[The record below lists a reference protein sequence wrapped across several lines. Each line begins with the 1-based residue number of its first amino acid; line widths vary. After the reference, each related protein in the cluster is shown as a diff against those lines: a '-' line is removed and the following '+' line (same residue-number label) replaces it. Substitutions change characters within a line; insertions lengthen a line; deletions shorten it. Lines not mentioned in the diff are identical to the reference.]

1 MGPIQDPID
10 LTTLSSTDESELVGA
25 ASRTPR
31 KQTSQPFSQ
40 PGSRSRKPGTPS
52 APPAH
57 VPADAASP
65 TTASPLRSNR
75 ASAQKVKEETA
86 SNSLP
91 FRTGLASK
99 FGQPAMSPPNQ
110 QSHQHATHRTPKT
123 HTPKKAE
130 WTIERLEK
138 QLRQFKKEIEDDGA
152 RLTARQIHL
161 AWKKGAPSH
170 PVIAKKNWFS
180 ELKSK
185 PMEAGKGGTM
195 KFKTKQLGPGRLGKQ
210 EKREHFPVICI
221 KTTVEPVPN
230 YNFHHVEIQKN
241 ILSPNTMLSF
251 VPHLRDLADEEEPQ
265 YRRWL
270 ENLESM
276 DKTSGFATLSRP
288 EKVHKTMQKEHGTIL
303 LLYLDHWLDKLG
315 LENCTKST
323 LIRYMASQTDA
334 VTPQQKSSLL
344 NSYNDD
350 IGSPRTAR
358 AVRMFTEAFDKVFD
372 AAKLEKRAVTLRD
385 VLLLDK
391 SVDTIVDTKKWMKE
405 TPSQAK
411 PVVEDTTV
419 ESFLETYALLGCLI
433 CCSHSC
439 EHGEYGVD
447 NERKRFSIEVVGGL
461 EPLLRKKAIEAV
473 KKQKSDGSPAARKAE
488 KPCGQ
493 DCHIYGPRGTRAK
506 AWSETE
512 TMLLRTFVAT
522 LCDTNIPVQCATA
535 VATGRPC
542 WDVNRQLDKLDLKPT
557 VESLQPPVKAKAVSW
572 YDRHRKV
579 LMNDWQEQTITHE
592 HQRRDHFDPCA
603 HEGPCDSRCPCVQHR
618 VMCERFCRCTAE
630 TCAIKFTGCNCHSLG
645 KSCLPNAKSKDQK
658 SCICVQLNRECDPVL
673 CGSCGALERA
683 NPRNAENDHL
693 YATGCQNCALQRGK
707 SKSLVLGNSMI
718 ENCGYG
724 LFTAQDISQDDFVI
738 EYVGELISQDE
749 GVRREARRGDVFDE
763 ESNASYL
770 FTLLEQEGIWVDA
783 AIYGNL
789 SRYINHQDD
798 ADKRGLGCNITPKIL
813 YVCGE
818 YRIKFS
824 AMRDIKAGEELFF
837 NYGEN
842 FPNLTKKLLDEQKE
856 EEKEKVKKRK
866 SKKEDLDKPKKPRGR
881 PPKKR
886 GRKPGNNKKAF
897 AAAKADSDL
906 DDDDENAV
914 ETQAEEDPFLDEKPQ
929 QARKRK
935 RARAAAEDE
944 SEEEEYRP
952 PAVVDLEAPA
962 RGGKQKRFNAKATTS
977 TKPKPDN
984 LFTRAHLTKTRP
996 EASTEPETDDGPA
1009 QQTTPKRRG
1018 RKARKVVTDD
1028 HDDGEGHEGA
1038 PVAGANTSVTASVT
1052 ASATRRSGG
1061 SQRSTRLHPV
1071 VSHPSMGANA
1081 AHDSD
1086 SDEHEDNTPSR
1097 RRTRRHIRHSLAMG
1111 SSPLSAPA
1119 AEDGIDM
1126 VRPRNNNNNHDHRR
1140 RMSEVN
1146 DSEDDLSALGGGSRR
1161 GRGHVGDEADGGSRA
1176 GDDSDE
1182 SNVIDRSRVRRR
1194 PARYSD

>member
-1 MGPIQDPID
+1 MGPAQDSVD
-10 LTTLSSTDESELVGA
+10 LTTLSSTDESEMIGVPA
-25 ASRTPR
+25 RTPR

-52 APPAH
+52 APPAQL
-57 VPADAASP
+57 PAEAAPGSP
-65 TTASPLRSNR
+65 TTASPLRGNR
-75 ASAQKVKEETA
+75 ASAQKAKEETA
-86 SNSLP
+86 PNQLP
-91 FRTGLASK
+91 LRTGVAGKSAH
-99 FGQPAMSPPNQ
+99 PAMSPPSPQ
-110 QSHQHATHRTPKT
+110 THQHASHRTPKA

-130 WTIERLEK
+130 WTIEKLEK

-161 AWKKGAPSH
+161 AWKKGAPSQ
-170 PVIAKKNWFS
+170 PDIAKKNWFS

-185 PMEAGKGGTM
+185 AMEPGKGVM
-195 KFKTKQLGPGRLGKQ
+195 KFKTKQLGPGRLSKQ
-210 EKREHFPVICI
+210 EKREHFQVIGI
-221 KTTVEPVPN
+221 KTDVGPVPN

-288 EKVHKTMQKEHGTIL
+288 EKVHKTMQKEHSTIL

-358 AVRMFTEAFDKVFD
+358 AVSMFTEAFDKVFD
-372 AAKLEKRAVTLRD
+372 SAKLDKRAVTLRD

-391 SVDTIVDTKKWMKE
+391 SVDTIVDNKKWMKD
-405 TPSQAK
+405 TPSQVK

-461 EPLLRKKAIEAV
+461 EPLLRKKAIRAA
-473 KKQKSDGSPAARKAE
+473 KKKGDGSPVARKAE

-493 DCHIYGPRGTRAK
+493 DCHVYGPRGTRAK
-506 AWSETE
+506 PWSETE

-542 WDVNRQLDKLDLKPT
+542 WDVNRQFEKLDLKPT
-557 VESLQPPVKAKAVSW
+557 FESLPPPVKVKSVNW
-572 YDRHRKV
+572 YDRHKKV
-579 LMNDWQEQTITHE
+579 LIGDWQEQTITHE
-592 HQRRDHFDPCA
+592 HQRRDHFDPCS

-630 TCAIKFTGCNCHSLG
+630 TCAIKFTGCACHSLG

-673 CGSCGALERA
+673 CGSCGALDRA
-683 NPRNAENDHL
+683 NPRNADNDHL
-693 YATGCQNCALQRGK
+693 YTTGCQNCALQRGK
-707 SKSLVLGNSMI
+707 AKSLVLGNSMI

-856 EEKEKVKKRK
+856 EEKVKKRK
-866 SKKEDLDKPKKPRGR
+866 NKKEDLDKPKKPRGR

-886 GRKPGNNKKAF
+886 GRKPNNNKKAF
-897 AAAKADSDL
+897 AAAKVDSDL
-906 DDDDENAV
+906 DDDEENAM
-914 ETQAEEDPFLDEKPQ
+914 EAQAEEDPFRDEKP
-929 QARKRK
+929 RKRK
-935 RARAAAEDE
+935 RARVEDE

-952 PAVVDLEAPA
+952 AAANLDGPA
-962 RGGKQKRFNAKATTS
+962 RGGNRRRFDTEAATS
-977 TKPKPDN
+977 SKPKTDN
-984 LFTRAHLTKTRP
+984 LFTRAHLSKNRP
-996 EASTEPETDDGPA
+996 DASTEPETDDGPLQA
-1009 QQTTPKRRG
+1009 TPKRRG
-1018 RKARKVVTDD
+1018 RKARKVITDD
-1028 HDDGEGHEGA
+1028 HDDGEGHEEA
-1038 PVAGANTSVTASVT
+1038 PVAPGASASAS

-1061 SQRSTRLHPV
+1061 SQRSTRRHPV
-1071 VSHPSMGANA
+1071 VSRPVMGGNA
-1081 AHDSD
+1081 AHDTD
-1086 SDEHEDNTPSR
+1086 SDEREDNTPSR
-1097 RRTRRHIRHSLAMG
+1097 KRTRRAIRHNALE
-1111 SSPLSAPA
+1111 SSPLSVPA
-1119 AEDGIDM
+1119 ADDDIDM
-1126 VRPRNNNNNHDHRR
+1126 VRPRNSNIATTRR
-1140 RMSEVN
+1140 TSEVN
-1146 DSEDDLSALGGGSRR
+1146 DSEDDLSALGGGGGGRR
-1161 GRGHVGDEADGGSRA
+1161 SRGHAGNDDADGGSRA
-1176 GDDSDE
+1176 ADDSDG
-1182 SNVIDRSRVRRR
+1182 SNVIDRTRVRRR

>member
-1 MGPIQDPID
+1 M
-10 LTTLSSTDESELVGA
+10 T
-25 ASRTPR
+25 
-31 KQTSQPFSQ
+31 
-40 PGSRSRKPGTPS
+40 
-52 APPAH
+52 
-57 VPADAASP
+57 
-65 TTASPLRSNR
+65 
-75 ASAQKVKEETA
+75 
-86 SNSLP
+86 
-91 FRTGLASK
+91 
-99 FGQPAMSPPNQ
+99 
-110 QSHQHATHRTPKT
+110 
-123 HTPKKAE
+123 
-130 WTIERLEK
+130 
-138 QLRQFKKEIEDDGA
+138 
-152 RLTARQIHL
+152 
-161 AWKKGAPSH
+161 
-170 PVIAKKNWFS
+170 
-180 ELKSK
+180 
-185 PMEAGKGGTM
+185 
-195 KFKTKQLGPGRLGKQ
+195 
-210 EKREHFPVICI
+210 CI
-221 KTTVEPVPN
+221 KSTVGPVPN

-303 LLYLDHWLDKLG
+303 LLYLDHWLDRLG

-350 IGSPRTAR
+350 IGSPRTSR
-358 AVRMFTEAFDKVFD
+358 AVSMFTEAFDKVFD
-372 AAKLEKRAVTLRD
+372 AAKLDKRAVSLRD

-405 TPSQAK
+405 TPSQVK

-461 EPLLRKKAIEAV
+461 EPLLRKKAIEAA
-473 KKQKSDGSPAARKAE
+473 KKKKADGSPVARRAD

-493 DCHIYGPRGTRAK
+493 DCHVYGPRGTRAK
-506 AWSETE
+506 PWSETE

-522 LCDTNIPVQCATA
+522 LCDTNIAVQCATA

-542 WDVNRQLDKLDLKPT
+542 WDVNRQLDKLDIKPMA
-557 VESLQPPVKAKAVSW
+557 ESLPPPVKAKAVSW
-572 YDRHRKV
+572 YDRHKKV

-603 HEGPCDSRCPCVQHR
+603 HDGPCDSRCSCVQHR

-645 KSCLPNAKSKDQK
+645 KTCLPNAKSKDQK

-693 YATGCQNCALQRGK
+693 YTTGCQNCALQRGK

-789 SRYINHQDD
+789 SRYINHQDGD
-798 ADKRGLGCNITPKIL
+798 DKRSGLGCNITPKIL

-866 SKKEDLDKPKKPRGR
+866 SKKEDVDKPKKPRGR

-897 AAAKADSDL
+897 AAAKADSDV
-906 DDDDENAV
+906 DDEEENAMD
-914 ETQAEEDPFLDEKPQ
+914 TQAEDDPFQDEKPQ
-929 QARKRK
+929 PARKRK

-952 PAVVDLEAPA
+952 ATVVDAA
-962 RGGKQKRFNAKATTS
+962 RGGNQKRFKAKATTS
-977 TKPKPDN
+977 GKPKAEN
-984 LFTRAHLTKTRP
+984 LFTRAHLIKKNP
-996 EASTEPETDDGPA
+996 DPSTEPETDDGPV
-1009 QQTTPKRRG
+1009 QQNTPKRRG
-1018 RKARKVVTDD
+1018 RKARKVVAGD
-1028 HDDGEGHEGA
+1028 HDDGEGHEEA
-1038 PVAGANTSVTASVT
+1038 SAARVGANASVT

-1071 VSHPSMGANA
+1071 VSRPAMGGST

-1097 RRTRRHIRHSLAMG
+1097 RRTRRHIRHKHTLE
-1111 SSPLSAPA
+1111 SSPPA
-1119 AEDGIDM
+1119 VAGDDIDM
-1126 VRPRNNNNNHDHRR
+1126 ARPHNSSSSNNNNNRQR
-1140 RMSEVN
+1140 ASEVN
-1146 DSEDDLSALGGGSRR
+1146 DSEDDLSALGGGGSRR
-1161 GRGHVGDEADGGSRA
+1161 GRGHAGEEADGGSHA

>member
-1 MGPIQDPID
+1 MGPIQDSID
-10 LTTLSSTDESELVGA
+10 LTTLSSTDESEMVGVP
-25 ASRTPR
+25 SRTTPR
-31 KQTSQPFSQ
+31 KQTQPFSQ
-40 PGSRSRKPGTPS
+40 PGSRNRKPGTPS

-57 VPADAASP
+57 VPAEG
-65 TTASPLRSNR
+65 ASPLRSNR
-75 ASAQKVKEETA
+75 ASAQKVKEETT
-86 SNSLP
+86 SNALP
-91 FRTGLASK
+91 LRTGVAGN
-99 FGQPAMSPPNQ
+99 FGHPAMSPPNQ
-110 QSHQHATHRTPKT
+110 QSHQHASHRTPKA

-130 WTIERLEK
+130 WTIEKLEK

-170 PVIAKKNWFS
+170 PDIAKKNWFS

-185 PMEAGKGGTM
+185 PMEASKGTM
-195 KFKTKQLGPGRLGKQ
+195 KFKTKQLGPGRIGKQ
-210 EKREHFPVICI
+210 EKREHFQVICL
-221 KTTVEPVPN
+221 KTAVGPVPN

-358 AVRMFTEAFDKVFD
+358 AVSMFTEAFDKVFD
-372 AAKLEKRAVTLRD
+372 AAKLDKRAVTLRD

-391 SVDTIVDTKKWMKE
+391 SVDTIVDTKKWMKD
-405 TPSQAK
+405 TPSQVK

-461 EPLLRKKAIEAV
+461 EPLLRKKAIEAT
-473 KKQKSDGSPAARKAE
+473 KKKNGGSPVARRAE

-493 DCHIYGPRGTRAK
+493 DCHVYGPRGTRAK
-506 AWSETE
+506 PWSETE
-512 TMLLRTFVAT
+512 TMLLKTFVVT
-522 LCDTNIPVQCATA
+522 LCDTSIPVQCATA

-542 WDVNRQLDKLDLKPT
+542 WDVNRQFEKLDLKPSL
-557 VESLQPPVKAKAVSW
+557 ESLPPPVKVKSVSW
-572 YDRHRKV
+572 YDRHKKV
-579 LMNDWQEQTITHE
+579 LIGDWQDQTITHE

-630 TCAIKFTGCNCHSLG
+630 TCAIKFTGCACHSHG
-645 KSCLPNAKSKDQK
+645 KPCLPNAKSKDQK
-658 SCICVQLNRECDPVL
+658 GCICVQLNRECDPVL

-683 NPRNAENDHL
+683 NPRNADNDHL
-693 YATGCQNCALQRGK
+693 YATGCQNVALQRGK
-707 SKSLVLGNSMI
+707 AKSLILGNSMI

-749 GVRREARRGDVFDE
+749 GVRREARRGDVFEE
-763 ESNASYL
+763 ESNSSYL

-856 EEKEKVKKRK
+856 EEEGKEKVKKRK
-866 SKKEDLDKPKKPRGR
+866 IKKEDVDKPKKPRGR

-886 GRKPGNNKKAF
+886 GPKPNNNKKAF
-897 AAAKADSDL
+897 GAAKVDSDL
-906 DDDDENAV
+906 DDDDDNAM
-914 ETQAEEDPFLDEKPQ
+914 ETQAEEDPFRDEKP
-929 QARKRK
+929 RKRK
-935 RARAAAEDE
+935 RARVEDE

-952 PAVVDLEAPA
+952 AVVSLDTSA
-962 RGGKQKRFNAKATTS
+962 RGGNRKRFNTKATTS
-977 TKPKPDN
+977 SKPKTDN
-984 LFTRAHLTKTRP
+984 LFTRAHLSKRP
-996 EASTEPETDDGPA
+996 EASTEPETDDPPLRA
-1009 QQTTPKRRG
+1009 TPKRRG

-1028 HDDGEGHEGA
+1028 HDDGEGHESA
-1038 PVAGANTSVTASVT
+1038 PGAGAGASTSVS

-1061 SQRSTRLHPV
+1061 SQRSTRRHPV
-1071 VSHPSMGANA
+1071 VGRPMMDGNV
-1081 AHDSD
+1081 AHDTD
-1086 SDEHEDNTPSR
+1086 SDEHEDNSPSR
-1097 RRTRRHIRHSLAMG
+1097 RRTRRAPRRNTLE
-1111 SSPLSAPA
+1111 SSPLSVPA
-1119 AEDGIDM
+1119 VEDNVELIGTRNAI
-1126 VRPRNNNNNHDHRR
+1126 NNNNNQR
-1140 RMSEVN
+1140 SSVVN
-1146 DSEDDLSALGGGSRR
+1146 DSQDDLSVRGGGGRSIRGHVHGQTGNEDAGGGSQ
-1161 GRGHVGDEADGGSRA
+1161 GA
-1176 GDDSDE
+1176 DDSDG
-1182 SNVIDRSRVRRR
+1182 SNVNERTRVRRL

>member
-1 MGPIQDPID
+1 MGPVQDSID
-10 LTTLSSTDESELVGA
+10 LTTLSSTDESEKVGV
-25 ASRTPR
+25 ASRTTPR

-40 PGSRSRKPGTPS
+40 PGSRNRKPGTPS
-52 APPAH
+52 APTAH
-57 VPADAASP
+57 VPAETALP

-75 ASAQKVKEETA
+75 ASTQKVKEETT

-91 FRTGLASK
+91 LRAGVAGQ
-99 FGQPAMSPPNQ
+99 FGHPAMSPPNQ
-110 QSHQHATHRTPKT
+110 QIHQHASHRTPKA

-130 WTIERLEK
+130 WTIEKLEK
-138 QLRQFKKEIEDDGA
+138 QLRQFKNEIEDDGA

-170 PVIAKKNWFS
+170 PDIAKKNWFS

-185 PMEAGKGGTM
+185 PMEASKGTM
-195 KFKTKQLGPGRLGKQ
+195 KFKTKQLGPGRIGKQ
-210 EKREHFPVICI
+210 EKREHFQVICL

-358 AVRMFTEAFDKVFD
+358 AVSMFTEAFDKVFD
-372 AAKLEKRAVTLRD
+372 AAKLDKRAVTLRD

-391 SVDTIVDTKKWMKE
+391 SVDTIVDTKKWMKD
-405 TPSQAK
+405 TPSQVK

-433 CCSHSC
+433 CC
-439 EHGEYGVD
+439 
-447 NERKRFSIEVVGGL
+447 RKRFSIEVVGGL
-461 EPLLRKKAIEAV
+461 EPLLRKKAIEAA
-473 KKQKSDGSPAARKAE
+473 KKDGGSPVARRAE

-493 DCHIYGPRGTRAK
+493 DCHVYGPRGTRAK
-506 AWSETE
+506 PWSETE
-512 TMLLRTFVAT
+512 IMLLKTFVAT

-542 WDVNRQLDKLDLKPT
+542 WDVNRQFEKLDLKPSL
-557 VESLQPPVKAKAVSW
+557 ESLQPQPPVKAKS
-572 YDRHRKV
+572 
-579 LMNDWQEQTITHE
+579 
-592 HQRRDHFDPCA
+592 
-603 HEGPCDSRCPCVQHR
+603 
-618 VMCERFCRCTAE
+618 
-630 TCAIKFTGCNCHSLG
+630 
-645 KSCLPNAKSKDQK
+645 
-658 SCICVQLNRECDPVL
+658 LNRECDPVL

-683 NPRNAENDHL
+683 NPRNADNDHL
-693 YATGCQNCALQRGK
+693 YATGCQNVALQRGK
-707 SKSLVLGNSMI
+707 AKSLILGNSMI

-798 ADKRGLGCNITPKIL
+798 GDKRGLGCNITPKIL

-856 EEKEKVKKRK
+856 EEEGER
-866 SKKEDLDKPKKPRGR
+866 E
-881 PPKKR
+881 
-886 GRKPGNNKKAF
+886 
-897 AAAKADSDL
+897 AAKVDSDL
-906 DDDDENAV
+906 EDDDDNAM
-914 ETQAEEDPFLDEKPQ
+914 ETQAEEDPFKDEKP
-929 QARKRK
+929 RKRK
-935 RARAAAEDE
+935 RGRVEDE

-952 PAVVDLEAPA
+952 AAVGLDALA
-962 RGGKQKRFNAKATTS
+962 RGGNRRRFNAKAT
-977 TKPKPDN
+977 KAEN
-984 LFTRAHLTKTRP
+984 LFTRAHISKATRP
-996 EASTEPETDDGPA
+996 EASTEPETDDAPLQA
-1009 QQTTPKRRG
+1009 TPKRRG

-1028 HDDGEGHEGA
+1028 HDDGEGHENA
-1038 PVAGANTSVTASVT
+1038 PGAGAGPSASVS
-1052 ASATRRSGG
+1052 ASASRRSGG
-1061 SQRSTRLHPV
+1061 SQRSTRRHPV
-1071 VSHPSMGANA
+1071 INRPVMGGNA
-1081 AHDSD
+1081 AHDTD
-1086 SDEHEDNTPSR
+1086 SDEHEDNSPSR
-1097 RRTRRHIRHSLAMG
+1097 RRTRRAVRHNALE
-1111 SSPLSAPA
+1111 SSPLSVPA
-1119 AEDGIDM
+1119 AEDDIELVG
-1126 VRPRNNNNNHDHRR
+1126 PRNINNNNNNNNNNNRR
-1140 RMSEVN
+1140 TSEVN
-1146 DSEDDLSALGGGSRR
+1146 DSEDDLSTLGGGGGRR
-1161 GRGHVGDEADGGSRA
+1161 SRGHGHAGNEDADGRSRGA
-1176 GDDSDE
+1176 DDSDG
-1182 SNVIDRSRVRRR
+1182 SNVTDRTRVRRL

>member
-1 MGPIQDPID
+1 M
-10 LTTLSSTDESELVGA
+10 
-25 ASRTPR
+25 
-31 KQTSQPFSQ
+31 
-40 PGSRSRKPGTPS
+40 
-52 APPAH
+52 
-57 VPADAASP
+57 
-65 TTASPLRSNR
+65 
-75 ASAQKVKEETA
+75 
-86 SNSLP
+86 
-91 FRTGLASK
+91 
-99 FGQPAMSPPNQ
+99 
-110 QSHQHATHRTPKT
+110 
-123 HTPKKAE
+123 
-130 WTIERLEK
+130 
-138 QLRQFKKEIEDDGA
+138 
-152 RLTARQIHL
+152 
-161 AWKKGAPSH
+161 
-170 PVIAKKNWFS
+170 
-180 ELKSK
+180 
-185 PMEAGKGGTM
+185 
-195 KFKTKQLGPGRLGKQ
+195 
-210 EKREHFPVICI
+210 ICL

-303 LLYLDHWLDKLG
+303 LLYLDHWLDELG

-358 AVRMFTEAFDKVFD
+358 AVSMFTEAFDKVFD
-372 AAKLEKRAVTLRD
+372 AAKLDKRAVTLRD

-391 SVDTIVDTKKWMKE
+391 SVDTIVDTKKWMKD
-405 TPSQAK
+405 TPSQVK

-461 EPLLRKKAIEAV
+461 EPLLRKKAIEAA
-473 KKQKSDGSPAARKAE
+473 KKKDGGSPVARRAA

-493 DCHIYGPRGTRAK
+493 DCHVYGPRGTRAK
-506 AWSETE
+506 PWSETE
-512 TMLLRTFVAT
+512 IMLLKTFVAT

-542 WDVNRQLDKLDLKPT
+542 WDVNRQFEKLDLKPSL
-557 VESLQPPVKAKAVSW
+557 EPLQPTVKAKSVSW
-572 YDRHRKV
+572 YDRHKKV
-579 LMNDWQEQTITHE
+579 LIGDWQEQTITHE
-592 HQRRDHFDPCA
+592 HQRRDHFDPCS
-603 HEGPCDSRCPCVQHR
+603 HEGPCNSQCPCVQHR

-630 TCAIKFTGCNCHSLG
+630 TCAIKFTGCACHSHG

-683 NPRNAENDHL
+683 NPRNADNDHL
-693 YATGCQNCALQRGK
+693 YATGCQNVALQRGK
-707 SKSLVLGNSMI
+707 AKSLILGNSMI

-856 EEKEKVKKRK
+856 EEEGKEKVKKRK
-866 SKKEDLDKPKKPRGR
+866 SKKEDVDKPKKPRGR

-886 GRKPGNNKKAF
+886 GPKPNNNKKAF
-897 AAAKADSDL
+897 AAAKVDSDL
-906 DDDDENAV
+906 DDDDDNAMD
-914 ETQAEEDPFLDEKPQ
+914 TQAEEDPFKDEKP
-929 QARKRK
+929 RKRK
-935 RARAAAEDE
+935 RARLEDE

-952 PAVVDLEAPA
+952 AVVGLDASA
-962 RGGKQKRFNAKATTS
+962 RGGNRRRFNTKAT
-977 TKPKPDN
+977 KAEN
-984 LFTRAHLTKTRP
+984 LFTRAHLNKATRP
-996 EASTEPETDDGPA
+996 EASTEPETDDAPLQA
-1009 QQTTPKRRG
+1009 TPKRRG

-1028 HDDGEGHEGA
+1028 HDDGDGHENA
-1038 PVAGANTSVTASVT
+1038 PGAGAGASASVS
-1052 ASATRRSGG
+1052 ASATRRSEG
-1061 SQRSTRLHPV
+1061 SQRSYRHHPAIGR
-1071 VSHPSMGANA
+1071 PAMGGNA
-1081 AHDSD
+1081 AHDTD
-1086 SDEHEDNTPSR
+1086 SDEHEDNSPSR
-1097 RRTRRHIRHSLAMG
+1097 RRTRRATRHNALE
-1111 SSPLSAPA
+1111 SSPLSVPA
-1119 AEDGIDM
+1119 AADDIELIG
-1126 VRPRNNNNNHDHRR
+1126 PRNIGNNESNKRR
-1140 RMSEVN
+1140 TSEVN
-1146 DSEDDLSALGGGSRR
+1146 DSEEDLSAVGGGRR
-1161 GRGHVGDEADGGSRA
+1161 RSRGHGHAGNEDADGGSRGA
-1176 GDDSDE
+1176 DDSDG
-1182 SNVIDRSRVRRR
+1182 SNVIDRTRVRRR

>member
-1 MGPIQDPID
+1 M
-10 LTTLSSTDESELVGA
+10 
-25 ASRTPR
+25 
-31 KQTSQPFSQ
+31 
-40 PGSRSRKPGTPS
+40 
-52 APPAH
+52 
-57 VPADAASP
+57 
-65 TTASPLRSNR
+65 
-75 ASAQKVKEETA
+75 
-86 SNSLP
+86 
-91 FRTGLASK
+91 
-99 FGQPAMSPPNQ
+99 
-110 QSHQHATHRTPKT
+110 
-123 HTPKKAE
+123 
-130 WTIERLEK
+130 
-138 QLRQFKKEIEDDGA
+138 
-152 RLTARQIHL
+152 
-161 AWKKGAPSH
+161 
-170 PVIAKKNWFS
+170 
-180 ELKSK
+180 
-185 PMEAGKGGTM
+185 
-195 KFKTKQLGPGRLGKQ
+195 
-210 EKREHFPVICI
+210 ICL

-358 AVRMFTEAFDKVFD
+358 AVSMFTEAFDKVFD
-372 AAKLEKRAVTLRD
+372 AAKLDKRAVTLRD

-391 SVDTIVDTKKWMKE
+391 SVDTIVDTKKWMKD
-405 TPSQAK
+405 TPSQVK

-461 EPLLRKKAIEAV
+461 EPLLRKKAIEAT
-473 KKQKSDGSPAARKAE
+473 KKKDGGSPVARRAE

-493 DCHIYGPRGTRAK
+493 DCHVYGPRGTRAK
-506 AWSETE
+506 PWNETE
-512 TMLLRTFVAT
+512 IMLLRTFVAT

-542 WDVNRQLDKLDLKPT
+542 WDVNRQFEKLDLQPSL
-557 VESLQPPVKAKAVSW
+557 ESLQLPVKVKSVSW
-572 YDRHRKV
+572 YDRHKKV
-579 LMNDWQEQTITHE
+579 LIGDWQEQTITHE
-592 HQRRDHFDPCA
+592 HQRRDHFDPCS
-603 HEGPCDSRCPCVQHR
+603 HEGPCDSQCPCVQHR

-630 TCAIKFTGCNCHSLG
+630 TCAIKFTGCACHSHG

-683 NPRNAENDHL
+683 NPRNADNDHL
-693 YATGCQNCALQRGK
+693 YATGCQNVALQRGK
-707 SKSLVLGNSMI
+707 AKSLILGNSMI

-856 EEKEKVKKRK
+856 EEEGKEKVKKRK
-866 SKKEDLDKPKKPRGR
+866 SKKEDVDKPKKPRGR

-886 GRKPGNNKKAF
+886 GPKPNNNKKAF
-897 AAAKADSDL
+897 AAAKVDSDL
-906 DDDDENAV
+906 DDDEDNAM
-914 ETQAEEDPFLDEKPQ
+914 ETQAEEDPFKDEKP
-929 QARKRK
+929 RKRK
-935 RARAAAEDE
+935 RARVENE

-952 PAVVDLEAPA
+952 AVVGLDSSA
-962 RGGKQKRFNAKATTS
+962 RGGNRRRFDTKAATLS
-977 TKPKPDN
+977 KPKTDN
-984 LFTRAHLTKTRP
+984 LFTRAHLSKTTRP
-996 EASTEPETDDGPA
+996 DASTEPETDDAPL
-1009 QQTTPKRRG
+1009 QTTPKRRG

-1028 HDDGEGHEGA
+1028 HEDGEAHEDA
-1038 PVAGANTSVTASVT
+1038 PVAGASASVS
-1052 ASATRRSGG
+1052 ANATRRSGG
-1061 SQRSTRLHPV
+1061 SQRSTRRNPV
-1071 VSHPSMGANA
+1071 VGRPVMGGGNT
-1081 AHDSD
+1081 AHDTD
-1086 SDEHEDNTPSR
+1086 SDEHEDNSPSR
-1097 RRTRRHIRHSLAMG
+1097 RRTRRAIRHNALE
-1111 SSPLSAPA
+1111 SSPLSVPA
-1119 AEDGIDM
+1119 AENDIRLIGSQN
-1126 VRPRNNNNNHDHRR
+1126 VSNNNNNVRR
-1140 RMSEVN
+1140 SSEVN
-1146 DSEDDLSALGGGSRR
+1146 DSEDDLSALGGGH
-1161 GRGHVGDEADGGSRA
+1161 GHGHAGNEDADGGSRGA
-1176 GDDSDE
+1176 DDSDG
-1182 SNVIDRSRVRRR
+1182 SNVIDRTRVRRR